1 MKCNDTSQMIIDKLA
16 GELSPGQAKKLE
28 KHLASCETCRQ
39 EAEML
44 GDAWQVSDETLK
56 ADSFATEL
64 TPQRRSEI
72 FAAAEYEEKRKHSSR
87 MIYRLAEYFAIVLVC
102 FVFGIML
109 LPEFNKSGEKTKAL
123 PEQNI
128 ARQASIKKMN
138 VPMRDEETLKKGLSI
153 AAPVL
158 KESREKA
165 GHLTFAPAP
174 SEANKPA
181 AIKEQQIDKKRI
193 KRAKYANIIDADE
206 LKRDVKVE
214 KELAPASAPARSA
227 PVREVNKIKT
237 FKSLPAPEAF
247 ARKRKAVK
255 SEIKE
260 LCCEAALPEKT
271 FKLNLEHWK
280 LTSLKNVIKY
290 FKDNK
295 CPIPDNIKI
304 NKTKNT
310 ITIQA
315 PAATLEKIE
324 KLFTKLQEKEKKK

>member
-1 MKCNDTSQMIIDKLA
+1 MIIDKLA

-72 FAAAEYEEKRKHSSR
+72 LAAAEYEEKRKHSSR

-128 ARQASIKKMN
+128 ARQASMKKMN

-174 SEANKPA
+174 AEVNKPA

-193 KRAKYANIIDADE
+193 ERAKYANTICSDE
-206 LKRDVKVE
+206 LKKDVKVE
-214 KELAPASAPARSA
+214 KELAPASAPARSV
-227 PVREVNKIKT
+227 PVREVNKIRAL
-237 FKSLPAPEAF
+237 KSPPAPEAF

-255 SEIKE
+255 SELQE
-260 LCCEAALPEKT
+260 LCCEAPALPEKT
-271 FKLNLEHWK
+271 FKLNLECWK

-315 PAATLEKIE
+315 SNATLEKIE
-324 KLFTKLQEKEKKK
+324 KLFKKLQEKEKKK

>member
-1 MKCNDTSQMIIDKLA
+1 
-16 GELSPGQAKKLE
+16 
-28 KHLASCETCRQ
+28 
-39 EAEML
+39 
-44 GDAWQVSDETLK
+44 
-56 ADSFATEL
+56 
-64 TPQRRSEI
+64 
-72 FAAAEYEEKRKHSSR
+72 
-87 MIYRLAEYFAIVLVC
+87 
-102 FVFGIML
+102 ML

-128 ARQASIKKMN
+128 ARQASMKKMN
-138 VPMRDEETLKKGLSI
+138 IPVRDEETLKKGLSI

-158 KESREKA
+158 KESREKT
-165 GHLTFAPAP
+165 GRLTIAPAP
-174 SEANKPA
+174 AEANKPV
-181 AIKEQQIDKKRI
+181 AIKDKKRI

-206 LKRDVKVE
+206 LKKDVKVE

-255 SEIKE
+255 SELKE
-260 LCCEAALPEKT
+260 FCCEAALPEKT
-271 FKLNLEHWK
+271 FKLNLAHWK

-324 KLFTKLQEKEKKK
+324 KLFTKLQEKEKVMSYNKRIEK